1 MIRLPIILQDGTLT
15 WLETRDTPGNRLFR
29 EYLINAQSLGD
40 KLENH
45 K

>member
-1 MIRLPIILQDGTLT
+1 MIRLPILLQDGTLT
-15 WLETRDTPGNRLFR
+15 CLEVCDTPGNRLFR

-40 KLENH
+40 KLENR